1 MGPLSSLLRHSL
13 RVAPDQV
20 APPVTDIETARPI
33 DATLDLGQWARARG
47 LFTCIS
53 EQILWR
59 KTPAKPWDATND
71 NTRNYLETTLA
82 RFNFCPSPCLERL
95 ARRECQTPEE

>member
-1 MGPLSSLLRHSL
+1 MGPLSSPLRHSL

-33 DATLDLGQWARARG
+33 DATLDSGPWARE

-59 KTPAKPWDATND
+59 PTPAMPWDATI
-71 NTRNYLETTLA
+71 LH
-82 RFNFCPSPCLERL
+82 
-95 ARRECQTPEE
+95 

>member
-1 MGPLSSLLRHSL
+1 MGPLFPSPLRHSL

-33 DATLDLGQWARARG
+33 DATLDLGQWARG

-59 KTPAKPWDATND
+59 PTPAMPWDATI
-71 NTRNYLETTLA
+71 LH
-82 RFNFCPSPCLERL
+82 
-95 ARRECQTPEE
+95 